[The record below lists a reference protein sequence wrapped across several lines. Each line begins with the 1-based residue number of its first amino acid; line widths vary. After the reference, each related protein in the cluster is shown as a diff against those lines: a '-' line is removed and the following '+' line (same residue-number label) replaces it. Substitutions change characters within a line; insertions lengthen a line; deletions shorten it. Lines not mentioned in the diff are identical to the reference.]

1 MNFNGFNSEDWSN
14 FIYLSFLLIYLVSSV
29 IFKSHIKT
37 SQLLKQFMG
46 WVGIALISLILYS
59 FRHEV
64 KSIKN
69 RIVAELF
76 PSNIIQVSDSQI
88 GVSISE
94 DGHFYMD
101 IKINNI
107 PIKFLVDTG
116 ASNIILS
123 LNDAKRIG
131 INTNNLNYTRTYNTA
146 NGKVMGAIVNLSKI
160 EVAGVTFKGIP
171 ATINNS
177 DLNISL
183 LGMSFLNRF
192 KKYEFYQ
199 DKLILTY

>member
-1 MNFNGFNSEDWSN
+1 MNNFEDWSN
-14 FIYLSFLLIYLVSSV
+14 FIYLSFLLIYLISSV
-29 IFKSHIKT
+29 IFKSHIKA

-69 RIVAELF
+69 RVVAELF

-94 DGHFYMD
+94 DGHFYID

-123 LNDAKRIG
+123 LDDAERIG
-131 INTNNLNYTRTYNTA
+131 INTNDLNYTRIYNTA
-146 NGKVMGAIVNLSKI
+146 NGKVMGAIVNLAKI
-160 EVAGVTFKGIP
+160 EVAGVIFKGIP

-192 KKYEFYQ
+192 KEYEFYQ